1 MSRFRLPRL
10 RRALWVFAAAGLVP
24 LTLPADQTVQVGP
37 GMSFSPSVVTVA
49 PGETVTWNFN
59 ETHTST
65 SDSQIGP
72 ETWDS
77 GFLSS
82 GTFAHTFQSPGTY
95 PYYCALHSSAGGT
108 LMNGVVEVSGAGVT
122 PTPTATPAPPASPTP
137 TSTPTPTATLA
148 PPASPTPTAPP
159 PTASATPVSGAGAAG
174 VPDLGGGMRVL
185 FGLALAAA
193 GIAAL
198 LLSSRR

>member
-10 RRALWVFAAAGLVP
+10 HRTLWLLAAAGVAP

-37 GMSFSPSVVTVA
+37 GMFFSPSVVTVA

-72 ETWDS
+72 EPWDS
-77 GFLSS
+77 GILSS
-82 GTFAHTFQSPGTY
+82 GTFAHTFQTPGTY
-95 PYYCALHSSAGGT
+95 PYYCALHSFAGGT
-108 LMNGVVEVSGAGVT
+108 LMNGVVEVSLAGAT
-122 PTPTATPAPPASPTP
+122 PTPTATLTPPASPTP
-137 TSTPTPTATLA
+137 TPPTPTATLT
-148 PPASPTPTAPP
+148 PPASPTPTPP
-159 PTASATPVSGAGAAG
+159 PPAASATPVSGPGAAG

-198 LLSSRR
+198 LLSPRR

>member
-1 MSRFRLPRL
+1 MSRFRLPGLCRV
-10 RRALWVFAAAGLVP
+10 LWVLAAAGLVLVP

-37 GMSFSPSVVTVA
+37 GMSFSPSMVTVA

-82 GTFAHTFQSPGTY
+82 GTFAHTFQTPGTY
-95 PYYCALHSSAGGT
+95 PYYCALHSFAGGT
-108 LMNGVVEVSGAGVT
+108 LMNGVVEVSGAG
-122 PTPTATPAPPASPTP
+122 A
-137 TSTPTPTATLA
+137 TPTPTATLA
-148 PPASPTPTAPP
+148 PPATPTPTP
-159 PTASATPVSGAGAAG
+159 PTPAASATPVSGAGAAG

-185 FGLALAAA
+185 FGVALAAA